1 MGGNGG
7 LIEGE
12 KESEGKRER
21 EREAYKG
28 GNGEDGMEEGWEI
41 ECGPLDFEGTQHRL
55 DPRERVRCAS

>member
-1 MGGNGG
+1 M
-7 LIEGE
+7 
-12 KESEGKRER
+12 KERKKARERER